1 MNAKCGKPCLTHLA
15 TRKGEPS
22 TAYLATRKGEPR
34 PACLGVNRGGLGFAH
49 LDAHCHLQHDP
60 CFVAHAQ
67 AHPEQHFF
75 CMSETPKEYETF
87 AACGLPENATMG
99 LGLHPWSV
107 SPRFE
112 DVCIMLDNFVRLLP
126 SAWLIGEVGLDFS
139 TKHAS
144 TKEQQLYAFRV
155 IAEAVAGAP
164 LPVFAPVPPAS
175 SQVAPLPDF
184 ESVAPDSAA
193 GTPVLAAAS
202 ALGKK
207 RVLSVHAVQ
216 AAGCALDVLQETGC
230 LNACICVFHWFS
242 GTGEELVRARKAGCY
257 FSFSS
262 RALATKRSR
271 AYAAQIPPDRLLF
284 ESDAF
289 SLDNYPCLFTRA

>member
-1 MNAKCGKPCLTHLA
+1 MNAKCGKPCLTHLNDL
-15 TRKGEPS
+15 KGES
-22 TAYLATRKGEPR
+22 SSAYLATRNDDPR
-34 PACLGVNRGGLGFAH
+34 SVCLDANKGGLGFTH

-60 CFVAHAQ
+60 CFAVHAQ

-87 AACGLPENATMG
+87 AACGLPENVTVG
-99 LGLHPWSV
+99 LGFHPWSV
-107 SPRFE
+107 SPRLG
-112 DVCIMLDNFVRLLP
+112 DARIMLNNFAHLLP

-144 TKEQQLYAFRV
+144 TKEQQLYAFRA

-164 LPVFAPVPPAS
+164 LPVFAPVPPTF
-175 SQVAPLPDF
+175 SQAAPMPDF

-193 GTPVLAAAS
+193 AIPALAAAS
-202 ALGKK
+202 ALAKK

-216 AAGCALDVLQETGC
+216 AAGCALDILQETGC
-230 LNACICVFHWFS
+230 LNACVCVFHWFS

-257 FSFSS
+257 FSFSP

-289 SLDNYPCLFTRA
+289 SLNDCS

>member
-1 MNAKCGKPCLTHLA
+1 MNAKCGKPCLTHLDDL
-15 TRKGEPS
+15 KGES
-22 TAYLATRKGEPR
+22 SS
-34 PACLGVNRGGLGFAH
+34 ACLGVNKGGLGFAH
-49 LDAHCHLQHDP
+49 LDAHCHLQNDP
-60 CFVAHAQ
+60 CFAAHAQ

-75 CMSETPKEYETF
+75 CMGETPKEYETF

-99 LGLHPWSV
+99 LGLHPWSI
-107 SPRFE
+107 SPHLE
-112 DVCIMLDNFVRLLP
+112 DARIMLDKFVRLLP

-144 TKEQQLYAFRV
+144 TKEQQLYAFRA

-164 LPVFAPVPPAS
+164 LPVFALVSSTS
-175 SQVAPLPDF
+175 SQAAPMPDF

-193 GTPVLAAAS
+193 VTPALAAAS

-230 LNACICVFHWFS
+230 LNACVCVFHWFS

-257 FSFSS
+257 FSFSP